1 MSKKKKKSCTVS
13 RKVNGYFSLDRASAC
28 SVCRPPPALLSR
40 YQNMCARLTSV
51 SVFSPPLHRAQNH
64 MLLRVTALLSMN
76 SAQKWVKGWR
86 RCIAG
91 ALSSPGADARRT
103 FSRFYLHLVYM
114 QWGTHTWFCP
124 QILTKASTIIKK
136 PQHNKG
142 TICWCGH
149 THSMCES
156 SPQDSIPVCHP
167 AVETPPKRFVF
178 ISRARLKILGHLCHQ
193 AWHSTVVFMLLYF
206 LWWEHGIQFL

>member
-1 MSKKKKKSCTVS
+1 MYLKKKKKLHSQQKSKRLFQSGQSECMQCMQTPTGPFVTLPKHVRS
-13 RKVNGYFSLDRASAC
+13 PH
-28 SVCRPPPALLSR
+28 VCKRVLPS
-40 YQNMCARLTSV
+40 
-51 SVFSPPLHRAQNH
+51 SPSGPNH

-76 SAQKWVKGWR
+76 SAQNWVKGWR

-91 ALSSPGADARRT
+91 ALSSPGAGARRT
-103 FSRFYLHLVYM
+103 FSRFNLHQVYM
-114 QWGTHTWFCP
+114 QGGTHTWFCP
-124 QILTKASTIIKK
+124 QILTKVSTIIKK

-149 THSMCES
+149 THPMCGS

-178 ISRARLKILGHLCHQ
+178 ISRARLKILGRLRHQ
-193 AWHSTVVFMLLYF
+193 A
-206 LWWEHGIQFL
+206 